1 MTFDERAGTLTR
13 DEIAALLASHEQLE
27 ARVTELTRQLD
38 WFKQQLFGQKSE
50 RRPLGGNGRQLALG
64 EALPAPP
71 APPPGITVAE
81 HQRRRSS
88 RSETAESEEPLR
100 FDATVPVEEIRLPA
114 PALDDDHELVS
125 EKVTYRLA
133 QKPASYVVL
142 KYIRPVVKT
151 KIDGTLSCPPAPVA
165 VLGRSLADVSL
176 LAGLVIDKFLYH
188 LPLYR
193 QHQRMEAAGIHLGRS
208 TLTSLV
214 HRTGDLLEPI
224 YEALLAS
231 IRSGR
236 VIAMDETPIKA
247 GRDGPGKM
255 KQGYF
260 WPLYGDQAEVAF
272 PFAPTRSH
280 AVVRELLAGYQ
291 GVLLSDG
298 YEAYQR
304 FAEKQAEVVHAQCWS
319 HTRRQFLTAEGVEP
333 DLTETALTFIR
344 QLYEQEALL
353 RPKLLEREKRL
364 EWRALHC
371 KPIVA
376 GFFEW
381 LKGVLRDRILLPRN
395 PFTEAAG
402 YALAR
407 EKPLQVF
414 LEDPDVPIDTNH
426 LERQIRPI
434 SVGRKNWLFCWTE
447 VGARYVG
454 VFQSLL
460 ATCRLQGVDPYTYLV
475 DVLQRVD
482 SHPANDVAALTPR
495 LWKDRFAAEPLR
507 SAIDPPVYD
516 AVR

>member
-1 MTFDERAGTLTR
+1 LTR
-13 DEIAALLASHEQLE
+13 DEIVALLASHEQLE
-27 ARVTELTRQLD
+27 ARVAELARQLE

-50 RRPLGGNGRQLALG
+50 RRPLGGTGRQLALG

-88 RSETAESEEPLR
+88 RSETAESEESLR
-100 FDATVPVEEIRLPA
+100 FDATVPIEEIRLPA
-114 PALDDDHELVS
+114 PALEDDHELVS

-151 KIDGTLSCPPAPVA
+151 KRDGTLSCPPAPPA

-224 YEALLAS
+224 AEALLAS

-304 FAEKQAEVVHAQCWS
+304 FAEKRAEVVHAQCWS
-319 HTRRQFLTAEGVEP
+319 HTRRQFVQAEGVEP
-333 DLTETALTFIR
+333 ELTETALEFIR
-344 QLYEQEALL
+344 ALYEQEALL

-371 KPIVA
+371 QPIVA
-376 GFFEW
+376 DFFEW

-395 PFTEAAG
+395 PFTEAAD

-434 SVGRKNWLFCWTE
+434 AVGRKNWLFCWTE
-447 VGARYVG
+447 IGARYVG
-454 VFQSLL
+454 IFQTLL

-507 SAIDPPVYD
+507 SAIDLPAYD

>member
-1 MTFDERAGTLTR
+1 MTFDERAGTLKR
-13 DEIAALLASHEQLE
+13 DEIAALLASHEQLTTLC
-27 ARVTELTRQLD
+27 TELTARNAELARQLE

-50 RRPLGGNGRQLALG
+50 RRLLGGKGRQLALG

-88 RSETAESEEPLR
+88 RSETTESEEPLR

-151 KIDGTLSCPPAPVA
+151 KSDGTLSCPPAPPA

-224 YEALLAS
+224 AEALLAS

-304 FAEKQAEVVHAQCWS
+304 FAEKRAEVVHAQCWS
-319 HTRRQFLTAEGVEP
+319 HTRRQFVQAEGVEP
-333 DLTETALTFIR
+333 ELTETALEFIR
-344 QLYEQEALL
+344 ALYEQEALL

-371 KPIVA
+371 QPIVA
-376 GFFEW
+376 DFFEW

-395 PFTEAAG
+395 PFTEAAD

-434 SVGRKNWLFCWTE
+434 AGSCSFCTPSSSDWKQR
-447 VGARYVG
+447 A
-454 VFQSLL
+454 LL
-460 ATCRLQGVDPYTYLV
+460 LRGPATRTPT
-475 DVLQRVD
+475 QRC
-482 SHPANDVAALTPR
+482 SHGLAA
-495 LWKDRFAAEPLR
+495 
-507 SAIDPPVYD
+507 
-516 AVR
+516 